1 MNIDYKVYEIMKNIF
16 GQELPENRN
25 DITMKLLENWDSI
38 NHLNIIVSIEEEF
51 SLVLNEK
58 EIEEANS
65 FYSICSIISKKV

>member
-1 MNIDYKVYEIMKNIF
+1 MNIDCKVYEIMKNIF

-25 DITMKLLENWDSI
+25 DITMKLLESWDSI
-38 NHLNIIVSIEEEF
+38 NHLNLIVSIEEEF

-65 FYSICSIISKKV
+65 FCSICSIISKKS